1 MRVFLDTNVIVG
13 AVAARG
19 LCADLVRE
27 VLARHELVVSEVL
40 LDEVRTVLTGKIGVP
55 RDIVSEVIA
64 LLRDGG
70 VMARPELIH
79 SLPGCDCAD
88 SALIS
93 AAIHGKA
100 ALFVTGDR
108 KLLELPAALAATG
121 GPGSPGT
128 LGIVSPRE
136 FWNRLRKT

>member
-13 AVAARG
+13 AAAARG
-19 LCADLVRE
+19 LCADLLRE
-27 VLARHELVVSEVL
+27 VLARHELVVSLVL

-55 RDIVSEVIA
+55 RDIVSEVVA
-64 LLRDGG
+64 LLRDGA
-70 VMARPELIH
+70 VMASPEPVL
-79 SLPGCDCAD
+79 SLPGCDPAD

-108 KLLELPAALAATG
+108 ELQALRDALEGPGLPA
-121 GPGSPGT
+121 
-128 LGIVSPRE
+128 IVSPRE
-136 FWNRLRKT
+136 FWNRLRKP